1 MEGFPQLQVALVSNE
16 NFIEAFPIDGVV
28 LLLKIVSKNVR
39 KESILKFI
47 IGCIYGVFQLNVPQI
62 KCLLGHQKC
71 IFKA

>member
-28 LLLKIVSKNVR
+28 LLLKIVTKNVR

-47 IGCIYGVFQLNVPQI
+47 I
-62 KCLLGHQKC
+62 
-71 IFKA
+71 

>member
-28 LLLKIVSKNVR
+28 LLLKIVTKNVR

-47 IGCIYGVFQLNVPQI
+47 IGCIYVVFQLNLPQI